1 MKSVP
6 SISPTLQG
14 TRVRLRALRAEDA
27 DALVEVSFYDG
38 VPADS
43 PATARAMLARIA
55 EDQARGETIHWG
67 IEDAAGALCGTIG
80 FYRGFPEDVGEVGYV
95 LRPAWRGHGL
105 MTEALGVAV
114 RYGYEGLE
122 LASIVAH
129 TEASNPASIAVLE
142 RCGFHHAATVGS
154 RRTYVRPR

>member
-6 SISPTLQG
+6 GISPTLQG
-14 TRVRLRALRAEDA
+14 TRVRLRALLAVDA
-27 DALVEVSFYDG
+27 DAIVEVSFYDG
-38 VPADS
+38 VPAAS
-43 PATARAMLARIA
+43 PAAARAMLARIA

-67 IEDAAGALCGTIG
+67 IEDAAGTLCGTIG
-80 FYRGFPEDVGEVGYV
+80 FYRGFPDAVGEVGFV

-105 MTEALGVAV
+105 MSDALGVAI

-122 LASIVAH
+122 LAGIVAH

-142 RCGFHHAATVGS
+142 RCGFQHVATVGS
-154 RRTYVRPR
+154 RRTYARPR